1 MDMWKKSDR
10 FEKCAIWYFRVS
22 NVFTLTNKETN
33 VPYLVM
39 LAWYLS
45 LFCRTTVYRDG
56 GWGEDGKTKRT
67 DSVIKVQIRVL
78 LIIIISIPFCTQL
91 ANVFYVLLILLCLL
105 LSIYIPKVGG
115 SGMLTSR
122 SKQRTVS
129 HQLGAKKMICSTQP
143 RKEQFG
149 FDKEVPLTA
158 GLTVTQPSKNNSC
171 AAPSRSLH
179 VHLQL
184 QSGLR
189 RYGPDLSAHRHLWA
203 CLHALTP
210 E

>member
-1 MDMWKKSDR
+1 MLFTRWICETNLIDLGT
-10 FEKCAIWYFRVS
+10 VS
-22 NVFTLTNKETN
+22 SGISGLANLFTLTNKETN

-39 LAWYLS
+39 LAWYLPQ
-45 LFCRTTVYRDG
+45 FCRTTVYRDG
-56 GWGEDGKTKRT
+56 GWGEEGKTKQKE
-67 DSVIKVQIRVL
+67 SIIKLQIRVL
-78 LIIIISIPFCTQL
+78 IIISIPFCTQL

-105 LSIYIPKVGG
+105 LSIYIPKVRG

-129 HQLGAKKMICSTQP
+129 HQLGAKKTICPPQS

-149 FDKEVPLTA
+149 FDKEVPPMA
-158 GLTVTQPSKNNSC
+158 GLTVTHPSKNNSC

-184 QSGLR
+184 QSGLQ
-189 RYGPDLSAHRHLWA
+189 RYGLDLSAHRH
-203 CLHALTP
+203 P
-210 E
+210 